1 MYLLTQM
8 ALLTAWQMY
17 SLTLDVPTDDV
28 DNLTDSQVDGPTDV
42 DDPTDSQV
50 AGPYDVDGL
59 TGQAG
64 RCTYRCFY

>member
-1 MYLLTQM
+1 
-8 ALLTAWQMY
+8 MY

-50 AGPYDVDGL
+50 DGPNDVDGL

-64 RCTYRCFY
+64 RCTY